1 MHPEPEHAQ
10 VQVRTGSATHD
21 LGHLDDSVIIG
32 DTLAGRAVVD
42 RLIQEGLF
50 VRDSQVVFEHVAHV
64 SDVDTWLAYREAR
77 AARSLLDPLIIQRA
91 RELLSAAEGEIRIVD
106 RGYAARLRR
115 LEAAAHGPP
124 W

>member
-1 MHPEPEHAQ
+1 M
-10 VQVRTGSATHD
+10 
-21 LGHLDDSVIIG
+21 
-32 DTLAGRAVVD
+32 
-42 RLIQEGLF
+42 
-50 VRDSQVVFEHVAHV
+50 VFEHIAQV

-77 AARSLLDPLIIQRA
+77 AARSLLDPLIIQKA